1 MAVLL
6 PSERANFS
14 ASGAAPSLNLPLKKD
29 SHCFP
34 ALKLPLFVRGRSFS
48 SVARAPRV
56 LLTGLDWARS
66 RAEGHSLYRYT
77 CPMDWFLTPEI
88 FLSLF
93 FLSLSLSLSLSPP
106 FRSFRVPSCPF
117 CPSHRLQ
124 ALFGLF
130 KAPSYRKRWRGR
142 EGISRAFWISV
153 VGPTGEI
160 N

>member
-93 FLSLSLSLSLSPP
+93 SLSLSLLPFDLFESPAAH
-106 FRSFRVPSCPF
+106 S
-117 CPSHRLQ
+117 
-124 ALFGLF
+124 ALPIGCRPCSGYLRR
-130 KAPSYRKRWRGR
+130 P
-142 EGISRAFWISV
+142 
-153 VGPTGEI
+153 PTGRDGEGERASAGHSGFRWWGPPGK
-160 N
+160 